1 MLFFVL
7 SIRRPPRSKRPDPLF
22 PYPTLFRSAQ
32 GEGPRRVRLLFDR
45 PAQFDLSAV
54 DTARLPQIGTLSA
67 SPDGVTLEIPAGSRL
82 KVERSGTKVVLDVLA
97 PAGKPAAGEAAEA
110 AVESLT
116 GRATRAWF
124 GDSADPSR
132 PQVRSLAEEAARV
145 VRTRVLNPKW
155 LTAM

>member
-22 PYPTLFRSAQ
+22 PYPTLEQGAQ

-54 DTARLPQIGTLSA
+54 DTARLPQIGALSA

-82 KVERSGTKVVLDVLA
+82 KVERSGTKVVL
-97 PAGKPAAGEAAEA
+97 EI
-110 AVESLT
+110 
-116 GRATRAWF
+116 GRAH
-124 GDSADPSR
+124 
-132 PQVRSLAEEAARV
+132 
-145 VRTRVLNPKW
+145 VRTPVTNALLVCRLLLDKKIP
-155 LTAM
+155 MIQ